1 MLSCIKIADFVGKE
15 LPEWMG
21 FLQLQIHDK
30 RELFVGVFLRILF
43 VTKSQFEVLDL
54 ITVDINMG

>member
-1 MLSCIKIADFVGKE
+1 MLSCIKIAGFIGKE
-15 LPEWMG
+15 LVEWMG
-21 FLQLQIHDK
+21 FLQLQMHDK
-30 RELFVGVFLRILF
+30 RELFVVFLRILF

>member
-1 MLSCIKIADFVGKE
+1 MDGISSAVNIRQQRAFCI
-15 LPEWMG
+15 
-21 FLQLQIHDK
+21 
-30 RELFVGVFLRILF
+30 FLRILA